1 MTAEQIKKKEI
12 ESALAKIPASD
23 FLETTKGLLAVLGYR
38 SERTLNL
45 SGNVDDFIQR
55 LPPGRKTP
63 KQNGNSELKWNQ

>member
-1 MTAEQIKKKEI
+1 MTDEQIKKKEI

-45 SGNVDDFIQR
+45 SGNVDDFIQM
-55 LPPGRKTP
+55 LPCPDAKHRHRR
-63 KQNGNSELKWNQ
+63 